1 MLLAVT
7 PVVPQEGNVMSL
19 EHATSRTGRTL
30 LSTRQVMVRMNWS
43 RTTLWRRVRAGKFP
57 APVETGLN
65 SRGFYEDEVDEAQEN
80 LPRVDYAPKETA
92 A

>member
-1 MLLAVT
+1 M
-7 PVVPQEGNVMSL
+7 PK
-19 EHATSRTGRTL
+19 EHSPSRSGRRL

-43 RTTLWRRVRAGKFP
+43 RTTLWRRVRAGQFP

-65 SRGFYEDEVDEAQEN
+65 SRGFYEDEIDEAQES
-80 LPRVDYAPKETA
+80 LPRAKYAPEPEA